1 MARERRQHVAPNVAS
16 LSASLL
22 DMVMDPNLNM
32 PPRCCIF
39 LTPKILRRHNEKAYA
54 PNAFSIGPFHHTDQ
68 SLKATEKLKVK
79 YLQAL
84 IRRSC
89 SNPEQKLDEIVKGI
103 GEIERE
109 ARECYAPKDCLPNEY
124 EFAKIMV
131 LDGCFIIELFLRHT
145 YGELRDLED
154 PVFNMSCMLQFLH
167 HDLCLLENQIPWLV
181 LERLFAMTSSYG
193 SLPLVALALKFFA
206 TTFQSEPLPTDKRED
221 WPNENKHILDLLR
234 TLLIRRSTRLDE
246 DTLGLHPVPS
256 ARILE
261 EAGIKFQ
268 RVNSSCILDIK
279 LRNDHVLEIPPLLIQ
294 ETTEVVFRNLIS
306 YEQCLPGCRPVI
318 TSYAILFNNLIKT
331 AKDVNILI
339 EKGIIHN
346 WLNLEDATQFFN
358 KLYLDT
364 YIKEYFYFQLSR
376 EINLH
381 CCSPRAKLRTFM
393 VRNYLYTPMGI
404 ISQIAAVVLNICG
417 IIQAVCA
424 IVKK

>member
-1 MARERRQHVAPNVAS
+1 MAGERRQHVAIDVVS
-16 LSASLL
+16 LSSSLL
-22 DMVMDPNLNM
+22 NMMEGPNLNM

-54 PNAFSIGPFHHTDQ
+54 PDAFSIGPFHRTDQ
-68 SLKATEKLKVK
+68 SLKATEKVKVK

-84 IRRSC
+84 IRRS
-89 SNPEQKLDEIVKGI
+89 SSPNPEQKLDEIIKGI

-109 ARECYAPKDCLPNEY
+109 ARECYAPQAFLPNEN
-124 EFAKIMV
+124 EFVKI
-131 LDGCFIIELFLRHT
+131 LLLR
-145 YGELRDLED
+145 
-154 PVFNMSCMLQFLH
+154 

-181 LERLFAMTSSYG
+181 LERLFVMTSARLG
-193 SLPLVALALKFFA
+193 VGG
-206 TTFQSEPLPTDKRED
+206 TF
-221 WPNENKHILDLLR
+221 
-234 TLLIRRSTRLDE
+234 
-246 DTLGLHPVPS
+246 GLQPIPS

-261 EAGIKFQ
+261 EGGIKFQ
-268 RVNSSCILDIK
+268 RVKSSSILDIQ

-339 EKGIIHN
+339 ENGIIHN

-358 KLYLDT
+358 KLYVDT
-364 YIKEYFYFQLSR
+364 YVKGYFYFQLSQ

-381 CCSPRAKLRTFM
+381 CRNPWPKLRTFL

-404 ISQIAAVVLNICG
+404 SSQIAAVVLNLCG
-417 IIQAVCA
+417 IIQAVCS